1 MIGLN
6 PNPEN
11 PEESEQ
17 LSLTEITGI
26 VRRGETS
33 NVLAGRR
40 NWNELG
46 IYNWVDLDYMG
57 KIMRLF
63 NLDSINTAYIERIV
77 PAPEEGEEEGE
88 PELYPIPAN
97 KNTFEKP
104 LATPCGHKLAAAVL
118 SASSILSIIAA
129 TLLWASK
136 RDITVSLLPCLSFD
150 ATLGCNIKQDT
161 YLQYNTTQKSTTLF
175 HLIYHFH

>member
-1 MIGLN
+1 MPPGLN

-33 NVLAGRR
+33 NILAGRR
-40 NWNELG
+40 NWNQLG
-46 IYNWVDLDYMG
+46 VYNWVDLDYMG

-63 NLDSINTAYIERIV
+63 NLDSVNTAYIERIV

-88 PELYPIPAN
+88 LYPIPSN

-104 LATPCGHKLAAAVL
+104 LDTPCLHKLLASVFT
-118 SASSILSIIAA
+118 ASSLLSIVAA
-129 TLLWASK
+129 TLL
-136 RDITVSLLPCLSFD
+136 
-150 ATLGCNIKQDT
+150 
-161 YLQYNTTQKSTTLF
+161 
-175 HLIYHFH
+175 